1 MSISYYYSAPVG
13 GATLIQIVY
22 DNGTDTIM
30 VELDAVF
37 TEGEYDAVATEAL
50 VAAKVPDLLFPVENQ
65 YNYTDSAE
73 IPE

>member
-1 MSISYYYSAPVG
+1 VSISYHYGNPVG
-13 GATLIQIVY
+13 EATLLQVVY

-50 VAAKVPDLLFPVENQ
+50 VAAKVPNLNFPVENQ
-65 YNYTDSAE
+65 YNQ
-73 IPE
+73 